1 MNNLSVEKF
10 GVNLNK
16 LVVYRTLLK
25 DPVLII
31 LKKLI
36 NEVCLT
42 NGSKDEIIKLYY
54 ELNYNL
60 ISCSETSGLNG
71 NLLKS
76 YIIDSIVKSKNFFTK
91 ACEKYGI
98 NIEASLYNAALNDM
112 EILYKLTKLNLKSI
126 LDLDDSLTQNYIPT
140 LTKTSISMFHNK
152 RVSIINSTSP
162 KEMLNNVIKYYFEI
176 GSGEMSDHIAF
187 MWKDG
192 LVGVKDYDYVKFSD
206 IIGYEYQKETLMK
219 NTSAFVNG
227 NSANNVLLIGARGT
241 GKSSSVKAL
250 VTEYYEKGLRLI
262 EITKNQLLCFPEILS
277 ELKSRGKYFIVFIDD
292 LSFEEGEIEY
302 KQMKSFLDGGI
313 EKIPSNVLVYA
324 TSNRRHLIKETWG
337 DRTQA
342 GEEEIHSSDTVNEKL
357 SLSDRFGIKL
367 TYISPS
373 QNEYF
378 KIVEGLAKKHNL
390 NIPVETLRGE
400 AVKWAASQNGRS
412 GRTAKQFINSLSE

>member
-1 MNNLSVEKF
+1 MNNLSIKEF
-10 GVNLNK
+10 GKDLNK
-16 LVVYRTLLK
+16 LVIYRNLLK
-25 DPVLII
+25 DPVLGV

-36 NEVCLT
+36 DENFLP
-42 NGSKDEIIKLYY
+42 NKDNDKIIELYY
-54 ELNYNL
+54 ELNHNL
-60 ISCSETSGLNG
+60 ISYSEEYGLNG
-71 NLLKS
+71 DLLKS
-76 YIIDSIVKSKNFFTK
+76 YIINAIIKSKNFFTK
-91 ACEKYGI
+91 ACEKHGMS
-98 NIEASLYNAALNDM
+98 IESSLYNAALNDIN
-112 EILYKLTKLNLKSI
+112 ILFKLTQLDIKST

-140 LTKTSISMFHNK
+140 LTKPSINMFDIKKNN
-152 RVSIINSTSP
+152 ILNSTSP
-162 KEMLNNVIKYYFEI
+162 RDMLENIVEYYFEI
-176 GSGEMSDHIAF
+176 GSGEMCDNIAF

-192 LVGVKDYDYVKFSD
+192 LVGVKDYDYVEFSD
-206 IIGYEYQKETLMK
+206 IVGYKYQKETLIK
-219 NTSAFVNG
+219 NTEAFISG
-227 NSANNVLLIGARGT
+227 HSANNVLLIGARGT

-250 VTEYYEKGLRLI
+250 ATEYYEKGLRLI
-262 EITKNQLLCFPEILS
+262 EITKNQLLCFPEILT

-324 TSNRRHLIKETWG
+324 TSNRRHLIKETWS
-337 DRTQA
+337 DRNQV

-367 TYISPS
+367 TYISPN

-378 KIVEGLAKKHNL
+378 KIVEELAKKHNL
-390 NIPVETLRGE
+390 NIPVETLRSE

>member
-1 MNNLSVEKF
+1 MNNLSAKKF
-10 GVNLNK
+10 GAGLNK
-16 LVVYRTLLK
+16 LVVYRNLLK
-25 DPVLII
+25 DPVLTT

-36 NEVCLT
+36 NEVCLANGNKNEIT
-42 NGSKDEIIKLYY
+42 NLYY

-60 ISCSETSGLNG
+60 ISYSEESGLSG

-76 YIIDSIVKSKNFFTK
+76 YIINVIIKSKNFFTK

-98 NIEASLYNAALNDM
+98 NIESSLYNAALNDI
-112 EILYKLTKLNLKSI
+112 EILYNLTQLNLKSI
-126 LDLDDSLTQNYIPT
+126 VDLDNNLIQNYVPT
-140 LTKTSISMFHNK
+140 LNKPSINMFENK
-152 RVSIINSTSP
+152 KNHIINSTSS
-162 KEMLNNVIKYYFEI
+162 KEMLNNIINYYFEI

-187 MWKDG
+187 MWKNG
-192 LVGVKDYDYVKFSD
+192 LIGVKDYDYVKFSD
-206 IIGYEYQKETLMK
+206 IIGYGYQKETLIK
-219 NTSAFVNG
+219 NTEAFISG
-227 NSANNVLLIGARGT
+227 HSANNVLLIGARGT

-250 VTEYYEKGLRLI
+250 VTEYYKKGLRLI
-262 EITKNQLLCFPEILS
+262 EITKNQLLCFPKILT

-324 TSNRRHLIKETWG
+324 TSNRRHLIKETWN
-337 DRTQA
+337 DRNPV

-378 KIVEGLAKKHNL
+378 EIVEGLAKKQHL
-390 NIPVETLRGE
+390 NISIKKLRSE
-400 AVKWAASQNGRS
+400 SVKWAASQNGRS

>member
-1 MNNLSVEKF
+1 MNNLSVKEF
-10 GVNLNK
+10 ASSLNK
-16 LVVYRTLLK
+16 LVVYRELLK
-25 DPVLII
+25 DPIITI
-31 LKKLI
+31 LKRLI
-36 NEVCLT
+36 DEVCLA
-42 NGSKDEIIKLYY
+42 NGNKDEIINLYY

-60 ISCSETSGLNG
+60 ISCSEKSGLNG

-76 YIIDSIVKSKNFFTK
+76 YMIDSIVKSKNFFTK

-98 NIEASLYNAALNDM
+98 NIEKSLYNAALNDM
-112 EILYKLTKLNLKSI
+112 EILYKLTKLDLRKI
-126 LDLDDSLTQNYIPT
+126 FDLDDSLTQNYIPT
-140 LTKTSISMFHNK
+140 LNKAPIGMFENQK
-152 RVSIINSTSP
+152 AGIINSTSP

-187 MWKDG
+187 MWRDG
-192 LVGVKDYDYVKFSD
+192 LVGVKDYDYVEFSD
-206 IIGYEYQKETLMK
+206 IVGYEYQKETLIK
-219 NTSAFVNG
+219 NTEAFVCG
-227 NSANNVLLIGARGT
+227 RSANNVLLIGARGT

-262 EITKNQLLCFPEILS
+262 EITKNQLLCFPEILM

-324 TSNRRHLIKETWG
+324 TSNRRHLIKETWN
-337 DRTQA
+337 DRTQV

-367 TYISPS
+367 TYISPN

-378 KIVEGLAKKHNL
+378 KIVEELAKKHNL
-390 NIPVETLRGE
+390 NIPVETLRSE

-412 GRTAKQFINSLSE
+412 GRTAKQFINSISE